1 MSQCGIVLR
10 PTDRRAKRWRFDEPT
25 VPRGK
30 PTVASRSPAE
40 RVTDEEKGSRNMIS
54 KTTVPSV
61 ASPARTLVGGL
72 TAAAGLAASTSLA
85 AASQPVPW
93 QIGLQP
99 GASAVRDHIESFAAF
114 TFWIIIPITLFVLGL
129 LIWVMVKFNAKANP
143 VPSKTTHHTGLE
155 IAWTVVPIL
164 ILVALAIPSFRLLY
178 EEMVVPPADVTI
190 KVTGYQWYW
199 GYEYTDLVDDKKKA
213 LSFDSVMLDD
223 TKRKDPV
230 RQPRLLA
237 VDNEV
242 IVPVGKVVR
251 LQLTG
256 ADVIHSWALPAFGVK
271 MDANPGRLNETWFKA
286 EKTGVFYGQCSEL
299 CGRDHAFMPI
309 AVNVVTPDKFDAWAK
324 TAKTDLDAAY
334 RQLAAA
340 VDAEGEQTR
349 LAAR

>member
-1 MSQCGIVLR
+1 
-10 PTDRRAKRWRFDEPT
+10 
-25 VPRGK
+25 
-30 PTVASRSPAE
+30 
-40 RVTDEEKGSRNMIS
+40 MIS
-54 KTTVPSV
+54 KTTVPFATSPV
-61 ASPARTLVGGL
+61 RAIVGASA
-72 TAAAGLAASTSLA
+72 AAAGLLA
-85 AASQPVPW
+85 GAGVATASQPQPW
-93 QIGLQP
+93 QIGLQS
-99 GASAVRDHIESFAAF
+99 GASVVHDNIESFAAF

-143 VPSKTTHHTGLE
+143 VPSRTTHHTGLE

-164 ILVALAIPSFRLLY
+164 VLVALAIPSFRLLY
-178 EEMVVPPADVTI
+178 QQMVVPPSDMTI

-199 GYEYTDLVDDKKKA
+199 GYEYTGVVDDKKKA
-213 LSFDSVMLDD
+213 LTFDSVMLDD
-223 TKRKDPV
+223 SKRKDPV

-242 IVPVGKVVR
+242 VVPVGKIVR
-251 LQLTG
+251 LQITA

-309 AVNVVTPDKFDAWAK
+309 AVNVVTQEKFDAWAK
-324 TAKTDLDAAY
+324 TARTDLDAAY

-340 VDAEGEQTR
+340 EESEGEPTR

>member
-1 MSQCGIVLR
+1 
-10 PTDRRAKRWRFDEPT
+10 
-25 VPRGK
+25 
-30 PTVASRSPAE
+30 
-40 RVTDEEKGSRNMIS
+40 MIS
-54 KTTVPSV
+54 KTTVPFIAASHRV
-61 ASPARTLVGGL
+61 AIAALTTL
-72 TAAAGLAASTSLA
+72 AGLAASAGSA
-85 AASQPVPW
+85 AATTPEPW

-99 GASAVRDHIESFAAF
+99 GASAVRHHIESFAAF

-129 LIWVMVKFNAKANP
+129 LIWVMVRYNAKSNP
-143 VPSKTTHHTGLE
+143 VPSKTTHHTGIE

-178 EEMVVPPADVTI
+178 EEMVVPPADMTI

-199 GYEYTDLVDDKKKA
+199 GYEYTDLVNDRKKPV
-213 LSFDSVMLDD
+213 SFDSVMLDD
-223 TKRKDPV
+223 AKRKDPV

-242 IVPVGKVVR
+242 VVPVDKVVR
-251 LQLTG
+251 IQVTG
-256 ADVIHSWALPAFGVK
+256 ADVIHSWAMPAFGVK

-309 AVNVVTPDKFDAWAK
+309 AVRVVTQEQFDGWAK
-324 TAKTDLDAAY
+324 TAKSDLDAAY

-340 VDAEGEQTR
+340 IDAESEKTR

>member
-1 MSQCGIVLR
+1 
-10 PTDRRAKRWRFDEPT
+10 
-25 VPRGK
+25 
-30 PTVASRSPAE
+30 
-40 RVTDEEKGSRNMIS
+40 MIS
-54 KTTVPSV
+54 KTIAPLVTSPFRAFAGALV
-61 ASPARTLVGGL
+61 AGSI
-72 TAAAGLAASTSLA
+72 ASIAPA
-85 AASQPVPW
+85 AASQPAPW
-93 QIGLQP
+93 QMGLQS
-99 GASAVRDHIESFAAF
+99 GASVVHDNIESFATF

-143 VPSKTTHHTGLE
+143 VPSRTTHHTGLE

-164 ILVALAIPSFRLLY
+164 ILVALSIPSFRLLY
-178 EEMVVPPADVTI
+178 LQMVVPPADMTI

-199 GYEYTDLVDDKKKA
+199 GYEYTDLVGDKKKPV
-213 LSFDSVMLDD
+213 SFDSVMLEDA
-223 TKRKDPV
+223 KRKDPV

-242 IVPVGKVVR
+242 VVPVGKVVR
-251 LQLTG
+251 LQLTA

-286 EKTGVFYGQCSEL
+286 DKTGVFYGQCSEL

-309 AVNVVTPDKFDAWAK
+309 AVNVVTQEKYDAWAK
-324 TAKTDLDAAY
+324 TAKSDLDAAY

-340 VDAEGEQTR
+340 EDAEREPTR

>member
-1 MSQCGIVLR
+1 
-10 PTDRRAKRWRFDEPT
+10 
-25 VPRGK
+25 
-30 PTVASRSPAE
+30 
-40 RVTDEEKGSRNMIS
+40 MIS
-54 KTTVPSV
+54 TTFAPFT
-61 ASPARTLVGGL
+61 ALFKGPARVSAI
-72 TAAAGLAASTSLA
+72 AAVAGLLASTGA
-85 AASQPVPW
+85 EASQPVPW
-93 QIGLQP
+93 QMGLQP
-99 GASAVRDHIESFAAF
+99 GASVVRDHIESFAAF
-114 TFWIIIPITLFVLGL
+114 TFWIIVPITLFVLGL
-129 LIWVMVKFNAKANP
+129 LFWVIVKFNAKANP
-143 VPSKTTHHTGLE
+143 TPSRTTHNTTIE

-178 EEMVVPPADVTI
+178 EEMVVPPADMTI

-199 GYEYTDLVDDKKKA
+199 GYEYTDLVSDKKKPVT
-213 LSFDSVMLDD
+213 FDSVMLEDA
-223 TKRKDPV
+223 KRKDPV

-242 IVPVGKVVR
+242 VVPIGKVVR

-286 EKTGVFYGQCSEL
+286 EKTGMFYGQCSEL

-309 AVNVVTPDKFDAWAK
+309 AVHVVTQEQYDAWAK
-324 TAKTDLDAAY
+324 TAKSDLDAAY

-340 VDAEGEQTR
+340 DDEAADPTR